1 MSRGRAVR
9 FPAAGQ
15 IPEPPEPVGV
25 LGPVVFTVVFGGT
38 ARTVDFSDAP
48 CPRLVRPLAAE
59 LAGIGGDDG
68 VVHRWRPDFQQ
79 MTRHLRAFAEY
90 TASQAAAP
98 DRFGLADL
106 GPRTLDGF
114 EAGLLARYG
123 QSGSQVQAFMSTV
136 VRLLRLAAGTDPVAL
151 TPALQGRLGYG
162 TTLPARRSR
171 PLDAYPVTVLEA
183 IEQAAAADVRALRDR
198 LDAGTAPAAGGTAS
212 AAGGTGPD
220 AGAGRRGES
229 RAEVLLTPADLVPL
243 LVALICRTGLEPEC
257 AKTLRAGCLSSP
269 SGGFLTVAYEK
280 KRAHTGTAKTIRVG
294 DGGLSTPG
302 GLIRLALR
310 LTAPARASA
319 GTGALWVG
327 AGQTGVRAFFDT
339 GYEMTGPLRAWA
351 GRHRL
356 QELTDYGGGPVRLD
370 LRRLRKSVKSRL
382 YLRSGGVLEEFTAGH
397 TRQVA
402 ASRYADIGAHR
413 ELHEQ
418 AVEAGLRQA
427 LDVALP
433 PPVVATCTGA
443 ALPGPATATDT
454 AALTPAQARAAVS
467 AEQDVFLASCTGFHD
482 SPYARTPG
490 VPCPVA
496 VWGCLECPNAVF
508 TQRHLPSLVSFAG
521 FLDAQREQLP
531 AERWR
536 ARYGLAHE
544 RLTGGIFPAFT
555 PAQLGQARAEATAGD
570 RTGLPAL
577 LLASLT

>member
-1 MSRGRAVR
+1 VSRGRAVR
-9 FPAAGQ
+9 FPGAGQ
-15 IPEPPEPVGV
+15 IPEPPEPVPV

-38 ARTVDFSDAP
+38 ARRVDLSDAP
-48 CPRLVRPLAAE
+48 CPRLVRPLAAA

-79 MTRHLRAFAEY
+79 MIRHLRAFAEFA
-90 TASQAAAP
+90 ASGAETP

-106 GPRTLDGF
+106 TGRTLDGF
-114 EAGLLARYG
+114 EADLLARYG
-123 QSGSQVQAFMSTV
+123 QSGSRVQAFMRTV
-136 VRLLRLAAGTDPVAL
+136 VRLLRLAAQTAPLAL

-162 TTLPARRSR
+162 TTLPSRRSR

-198 LDAGTAPAAGGTAS
+198 IDAEESPAARGAGPDS
-212 AAGGTGPD
+212 VAGGRWGS
-220 AGAGRRGES
+220 RG
-229 RAEVLLTPADLVPL
+229 EVLLAPADLVPL
-243 LVALICRTGLEPEC
+243 LVALVCRTGLEPEC

-280 KRAHTGTAKTIRVG
+280 KRAHTGTAKTIRVR

-319 GTGALWVG
+319 GTDALWVG
-327 AGQTGVRAFFDT
+327 AADGRPRAFFDT
-339 GYEMTGPLRAWA
+339 GYELTGPLRAWA

-356 QELTDYGGGPVRLD
+356 RELTDYGGGPVRLD

-382 YLRSGGVLEEFTAGH
+382 YLRSGGVLDEFTTGH

-433 PPVVATCTGA
+433 PPVVATCGGA
-443 ALPGPATATDT
+443 ALPGPVTATDT
-454 AALTPAQARAAVS
+454 AAALTPAQARAAVS
-467 AEQDVFLASCTGFHD
+467 AEQDVFLASCIGFHD
-482 SPYARTPG
+482 SPFARSPG
-490 VPCPVA
+490 APCPVA

-508 TQRHLPSLVSFAG
+508 TQRHLPSLVGFAG

-531 AERWR
+531 ADQWQ
-536 ARYGLAHE
+536 ARYGLAHQ

-555 PAQLGQARAEATAGD
+555 PAQLDRARAQAVAGD
-570 RTGLPAL
+570 RTQLPAL
-577 LLASLT
+577 LLQSLT